1 MNSYVPPDTGKST
14 MLCPQSNQTQPTDG
28 PEKGFALIEVMVAL
42 VIFAVG
48 IMAVLGMQITSISG
62 GHKARNMTEAANIG
76 ANAME
81 SLLATDYAALADGN
95 NTVDGKYTVAWD
107 VTADP
112 TGAPANTTSI
122 RLTVQWA
129 EGATNHEVAY
139 DFLRSRDI

>member
-1 MNSYVPPDTGKST
+1 MIS
-14 MLCPQSNQTQPTDG
+14 TQPKEIRPTDAS
-28 PEKGFALIEVMVAL
+28 EKGFALIEVMVAL

-81 SLLATDYAALADGN
+81 NLLSLDYASLADGT

-107 VTADP
+107 ITADP

-129 EGATNHEVAY
+129 EGATNHQVAY